1 MLIAENQSLP
11 LVAAA
16 MGHTNARM
24 TLDKYA
30 HLIDD
35 ARHAQHAPMSEVIEA
50 ARAEIREEFL
60 RESFAENVADL
71 DSARGQKR
79 KSA

>member
-24 TLDKYA
+24 TLDKCT
-30 HLIDD
+30 HL
-35 ARHAQHAPMSEVIEA
+35 IEA
-50 ARAEIREEFL
+50 ARAEIREKYL
-60 RESFAENVADL
+60 R
-71 DSARGQKR
+71 GKR
-79 KSA
+79 RRPRQRSGPETKKRLISRRFG

>member
-1 MLIAENQSLP
+1 MLIAESQSLP

-30 HLIDD
+30 HLIEDT
-35 ARHAQHAPMSEVIEA
+35 RHAHFTPMCEVIEA
-50 ARAEIREEFL
+50 ARAEIREKYL
-60 RESFAENVADL
+60 RGERRRPRQRSG
-71 DSARGQKR
+71 RKR